1 MKSFEQHL
9 KKQLAA
15 PKFQRHYDQ
24 EKNSLNCLSGST
36 RPVNLL
42 DELRKKLQQARITQQ
57 QMSRIENGINCN
69 VITFL
74 KVCQALGLELDVGPK
89 RKRKV
94 A

>member
-9 KKQLAA
+9 KKQLAD

-42 DELRKKLQQARITQQ
+42 DGLRKKL
-57 QMSRIENGINCN
+57 
-69 VITFL
+69 
-74 KVCQALGLELDVGPK
+74 
-89 RKRKV
+89 
-94 A
+94 

>member
-1 MKSFEQHL
+1 
-9 KKQLAA
+9 
-15 PKFQRHYDQ
+15 
-24 EKNSLNCLSGST
+24 
-36 RPVNLL
+36 
-42 DELRKKLQQARITQQ
+42 
-57 QMSRIENGINCN
+57 MSRIENGINCN